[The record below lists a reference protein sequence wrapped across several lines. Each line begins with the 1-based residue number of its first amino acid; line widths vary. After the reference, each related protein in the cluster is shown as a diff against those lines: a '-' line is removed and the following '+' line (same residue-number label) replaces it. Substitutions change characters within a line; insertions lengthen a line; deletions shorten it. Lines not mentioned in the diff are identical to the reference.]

1 MSSLAKRI
9 KGSQS
14 DYPIDFVI
22 LWVDGKDPEW
32 QKKKMTYTGAKEAI
46 GNTVARYRDWDTL
59 KYWFRGVE
67 KYAPWVRNVYFVTD
81 NQKPEWLNLDHPK
94 LKWVKHTDF
103 IPEEYLPTFSAH
115 PIEWN
120 IHRIEDLSEHF
131 VYFNDD
137 VFLIKETTKDDFFR
151 DGVPCDFPI
160 LGPLY
165 PDGFFSYIL
174 FNNIN
179 LLNRHFSLKKSIKNC
194 PLKWVKAQGLA
205 GLVKLLLYGRR
216 DQIPN
221 SVSRHI
227 HFCFKKS
234 VCRKLWEEEGEIIHQ
249 TCMHRQRTKDDVS
262 LYCIRDWMLFSGE
275 FYPHNTK
282 GKLFFTSSLSYNNEA
297 IDFMLRQK
305 GKVICLNDSE
315 DEDNFEE
322 HKQQI
327 LTAFEKLL
335 PEKSAFEK

>member
-1 MSSLAKRI
+1 MKRTRGASL
-9 KGSQS
+9 

-22 LWVDGKDPEW
+22 LWVDGNDPQW
-32 QKKKMTYTGAKEAI
+32 RKKKMEYTGVEEAE
-46 GNTVARYRDWDTL
+46 GNTAARYRDWDTL

-94 LKWVKHTDF
+94 LRWVKHTDF

-120 IHRIEDLSEHF
+120 LHRIEELSEHF

-137 VFLIKETTKDDFFR
+137 VFLISETEKSDFFR
-151 DGVPCDFPI
+151 NGLPCDYPI

-165 PDGFFSYIL
+165 PHGFFSYIL

-179 LLNRHFSLKKSIKNC
+179 LLNRHFSLRKSIQNN
-194 PLKWVKAQGLA
+194 PLKWIKNQGIT

-234 VCRKLWEEEGEIIHQ
+234 TCKKLWEEEYELVHQ
-249 TCMHRQRTKDDVS
+249 TCTHRQRTKDDIS
-262 LYCIRDWMLFSGE
+262 LYCIRDWQLFSGE
-275 FYPHNTK
+275 FYPHNAK
-282 GKLFFTSSLSYNNEA
+282 GQLFFTSSLSQNNDA
-297 IDFMLRQK
+297 IDYMLRQK

-315 DEDNFEE
+315 DEENFED
-322 HKQQI
+322 HKQKI
-327 LTAFEKLL
+327 LSAFEQLL
-335 PEKSAFEK
+335 PDKSAFEI